1 MLILASASPRRA
13 KLLEDAGLKFKI
25 VPSHIDE
32 NGHENLSPPD
42 LVKHLAE
49 KKAIPVA
56 KKNQNDIIIGADTVV
71 VFQHEVLGKPKDEAD
86 AYRMLRLLS
95 GQAHLVYTGVAVV
108 QNNRKISFYT
118 EAKVW
123 MNELSDFDIKQYIDS
138 KEPMDKAGSYA
149 IQGEGG
155 KLVNRY
161 EGDFFTI
168 VGLPLKDLMKALNHF
183 EKNEIK

>member
-13 KLLEDAGLKFKI
+13 ALLEEAGLKFKI
-25 VPSHIDE
+25 IPSYLDE
-32 NGHENLSPPD
+32 NGHDDLSPPD
-42 LVKHLAE
+42 LVKHLALE
-49 KKAIPVA
+49 KARQVA
-56 KKNQNDIIIGADTVV
+56 KMQLDDVVIGADTVV
-71 VFQHEVLGKPKDEAD
+71 VYQQEVLGKPKDERD

-95 GQAHLVYTGVAVV
+95 GQAHFVYTGVAVV
-108 QNNRKISFYT
+108 QRSRTISFCT

-123 MNELSDFDIKQYIDS
+123 MNELSDLDIKNYIES
-138 KEPMDKAGSYA
+138 KEPFDKAGSYA

-168 VGLPLKDLMKALNHF
+168 VGLPLKELLKVLNQF
-183 EKNEIK
+183 EKIEID